1 MLARYARAPMTA
13 LWSDATRLNLWCLL
27 EVALAKAQAKRE
39 LDDGGIPA
47 QAASII
53 EKHARFDEELLARSE
68 ELEKETRHD
77 VVAFLRAL
85 EERMVADEDK
95 SDDDKSDD
103 DKSDDDKSS
112 GYSRYL
118 HFGATSSDILDSA
131 FAIQLVQAAKMLEQG
146 LLSLNE
152 AIKARAQE
160 HKHSLCL
167 GRSHGMAAEPTTFG
181 LKLLS
186 FYAEFRRAIERLR
199 RAREEVSTISMSGT
213 VGHYAFLHPD
223 IEIEVAKY
231 LNQNLQDALQKT
243 LPDENSDKTLDKTL
257 KLAAKIPWQ
266 LRREPIATQVIPRD
280 RHAMFFATLGVIA
293 SSLERLSVEIRHLQ
307 RSEVAEV
314 REGFSVGQTGS
325 SAMPHKRN
333 PILSENIT
341 GLARLVRMSV
351 QPALENVAL
360 WHERDISHS
369 SVERVIAP
377 DSTITLDFA
386 IARTTSVI
394 ANLQVFPARM
404 EANLAA
410 TKGVL
415 FSHGLLLALLK
426 KGVRRKE
433 AYDII
438 QRTSILALDQG
449 EELKGEELAEILK
462 LDEEIRSMFSEDE
475 ISTLSDNIHHT
486 RHVDTLFER
495 VLG

>member
-1 MLARYARAPMTA
+1 MLARYARASMTA

-27 EVALAKAQAKRE
+27 EVALAKAQAKRK
-39 LDDGGIPA
+39 DIPA

-53 EKHARFDEELLARSE
+53 EKHARFDEKLLARSE

-85 EERMVADEDK
+85 EERMVADEK
-95 SDDDKSDD
+95 G
-103 DKSDDDKSS
+103 SS
-112 GYSRYL
+112 GYSRFL

-131 FAIQLVQAAKMLEQG
+131 LAIQLVQAAKMLEQG

-152 AIKARAQE
+152 AIKALALK
-160 HKHSLCL
+160 HKDSICL

-186 FYAEFRRAIERLR
+186 FYAEFRRALERLQ

-231 LNQNLQDALQKT
+231 LNKNLQNALQKT
-243 LPDENSDKTLDKTL
+243 LPNENSGKNTGKTLDNTL
-257 KLAAKIPWQ
+257 ELAAKIPWQ

-293 SSLERLSVEIRHLQ
+293 SSLERLSIEIRHLQ

-314 REGFSVGQTGS
+314 AEGFSAGQTGS

-386 IARTTSVI
+386 IARMTSVI
-394 ANLQVFPARM
+394 ANLQVFPTKM
-404 EANLAA
+404 EGNLAA

-426 KGVRRKE
+426 KGVGRKD
-433 AYDII
+433 AYDIV
-438 QRTSILALDQG
+438 QRTSILALKNG
-449 EELKGEELAEILK
+449 CELAPILK
-462 LDEEIRSMFSEDE
+462 RLETIIKRNGKTSISFSDAE
-475 ISTLSDNIHHT
+475 ISKLSDNRHYV
-486 RHVDTLFER
+486 RHVDDLFAR